1 MFILYLVILHYSRK
15 RSGALSLIL
24 PFSKV
29 DLCCKCFAANREVI
43 QTAAEVESLV
53 CSAAKGSQNAGIA
66 HNGTYPYNV
75 RQNLKISEVSHFFA

>member
-29 DLCCKCFAANREVI
+29 DLCCKCFAANREVV
-43 QTAAEVESLV
+43 QPAAEVESLV
-53 CSAAKGSQNAGIA
+53 CSATRDIQRIGNA
-66 HNGTYPYNV
+66 HNGTYAYNV
-75 RQNLKISEVSHFFA
+75 R